1 MRWGRQEDAHEF
13 LRYVIDA
20 LQRSALFGLSRYVDF
35 YYLFVMK
42 PVNKWHYEAADVL
55 LTNYVY
61 FMVICLLCY
70 EYMFADVHK
79 KVDMLSYC

>member
-1 MRWGRQEDAHEF
+1 ME
-13 LRYVIDA
+13 
-20 LQRSALFGLSRYVDF
+20 
-35 YYLFVMK
+35 

-61 FMVICLLCY
+61 FMVICLLCN